1 MQRRGGSLS
10 PYRQPPS
17 TPLLA
22 RFSLRRPNC
31 LHACNRL
38 PTHELLLRFEE
49 QLFFWVSL
57 LRIVWYPNHTGSPES
72 PLISTHV
79 TEITLSAA
87 TELNRQSRNLPGCE
101 FFKKRLFTS
110 YWICCEPQKS
120 FYPTL
125 LLRLLQ
131 SKYYKL
137 HFCYYLYSRI
147 MTCETSYRSLFFG
160 NTDVVSFHLQ
170 LKRFTGHQVLEELP
184 HPLNWWDMF
193 TLLSL

>member
-1 MQRRGGSLS
+1 MENRGKKAKERKRGAEERRIPLSL
-10 PYRQPPS
+10 PPPPS

-49 QLFFWVSL
+49 QLCFWVSL
-57 LRIVWYPNHTGSPES
+57 LRIVWYPNHTGSAES

-79 TEITLSAA
+79 TVITLSAA

-110 YWICCEPQKS
+110 YE
-120 FYPTL
+120 Y
-125 LLRLLQ
+125 
-131 SKYYKL
+131 
-137 HFCYYLYSRI
+137 
-147 MTCETSYRSLFFG
+147 
-160 NTDVVSFHLQ
+160 VVNP
-170 LKRFTGHQVLEELP
+170 KNRFTRP
-184 HPLNWWDMF
+184 CSWDF
-193 TLLSL
+193 CKINIISYIFAVTCTVG